1 MSTSKRSI
9 IAPPEKNRRRSRTI
23 MYVSIAIVVIAVIL
37 AVAFASRVPKT
48 ASVAPTAS
56 KIKVGDV
63 APEFT
68 VSATNGQF
76 DLKNALASGKPV
88 FLEVFA
94 TWCPHCQ
101 RMTTV
106 LRSVRKK
113 FPESR
118 LAMLSVTG
126 SPYARNAT
134 PDNMLPESQQDV
146 DAFERDFH
154 VTWPSMFDPNLD
166 VAKSWGLDGFPTIYI
181 VNSKGIIVYSGSG
194 EMQEKELESAL
205 RKAGA

>member
-9 IAPPEKNRRRSRTI
+9 IAPPEKNLRRSRTI
-23 MYVSIAIVVIAVIL
+23 MYVSIAVVVIAVIL

-48 ASVAPTAS
+48 ASTAPTES
-56 KIKVGDV
+56 KIKVGDA

-101 RMTTV
+101 REV
-106 LRSVRKK
+106 PSINSLYKK
-113 FPESR
+113 FGDKATFISVSGSQYGLDQSSPETQVDVVNF
-118 LAMLSVTG
+118 A
-126 SPYARNAT
+126 
-134 PDNMLPESQQDV
+134 QQYGAQYPIAYDG
-146 DAFERDFH
+146 
-154 VTWPSMFDPNLD
+154 TLD
-166 VAKSWGLDGFPTIYI
+166 VAAKYLQGGFPTF
-181 VNSKGIIVYSGSG
+181 VIIDKTGKVAFIGSG
-194 EMQEKELESAL
+194 ELPPKDLETQL
-205 RKAGA
+205 DKVI